1 MSKTQLPS
9 PAPANEVSINLES
22 LPWGTPGPF
31 PGLPVKKGYLRSGI
45 TTLSAQTDGEA
56 VAIWLAEK
64 SQGSKHTAERYRLE
78 AERFLLWCAHRGIS
92 LSELTRE
99 DFILFTRFLEDP
111 KPASVWI
118 SSRRFGKSDPN
129 WRPFIK
135 QPLSKRSRQG
145 CLTIIYGLI
154 SWLHSTGWLAANP
167 MPKPKIKVSRRPTGE
182 IRTLNERQLD
192 AIAVTISRMT
202 NGIARARMRWIMAV
216 SMFLAPRSSDF
227 LEHDMS
233 SFVRVASVG
242 AIKWGWLLE
251 GKGGVEAMLPVPD
264 DVIEALRDFREAIGL
279 PPYPTPNEKHI
290 PLVPN
295 IVRLPRSNLNRYKDL
310 SVYDQPYISLTRNG
324 LYSATK
330 TLFRKTAQL
339 LESSADGQNDADR
352 LRQASTHWLRHT
364 GLKNHYMKHKDINLT
379 RLLARHSNINT
390 TAIYASSD
398 FSELAASLT
407 ND

>member
-1 MSKTQLPS
+1 
-9 PAPANEVSINLES
+9 
-22 LPWGTPGPF
+22 
-31 PGLPVKKGYLRSGI
+31 
-45 TTLSAQTDGEA
+45 
-56 VAIWLAEK
+56 
-64 SQGSKHTAERYRLE
+64 
-78 AERFLLWCAHRGIS
+78 
-92 LSELTRE
+92 
-99 DFILFTRFLEDP
+99 
-111 KPASVWI
+111 
-118 SSRRFGKSDPN
+118 
-129 WRPFIK
+129 
-135 QPLSKRSRQG
+135 
-145 CLTIIYGLI
+145 
-154 SWLHSTGWLAANP
+154 
-167 MPKPKIKVSRRPTGE
+167 
-182 IRTLNERQLD
+182 
-192 AIAVTISRMT
+192 
-202 NGIARARMRWIMAV
+202 MRWIMAV

-407 ND
+407 NDCAGM